1 MSENLWTFCLFATYP
16 KKLTTYL
23 FFMVGIAFVVY
34 LLDILDLQDIK
45 MKKLIKVVVNVL
57 SVMAGS
63 HPAFTN
69 ESFSISG
76 LWKSDSKRSGGALEI
91 GFPDIVDTWK
101 VFSS

>member
-16 KKLTTYL
+16 KKMTTYP

-57 SVMAGS
+57 SIMAGS
-63 HPAFTN
+63 TSCICKRFFFHLITV
-69 ESFSISG
+69 
-76 LWKSDSKRSGGALEI
+76 LHLDSDSIFNIIEL
-91 GFPDIVDTWK
+91 
-101 VFSS
+101 

>member
-1 MSENLWTFCLFATYP
+1 
-16 KKLTTYL
+16 
-23 FFMVGIAFVVY
+23 MVGIAFVVY

-57 SVMAGS
+57 SIMAGS
-63 HPAFTN
+63 HPAFAN